1 MADRADPGGDQP
13 PAAPREPSD
22 DHWQWRWRMAQAM
35 AERCDLAA
43 LGILGI
49 YLIGS
54 TKDATAG
61 PCSDLDLLI
70 HYDGAERSRSLIESY
85 LRGWSHCLTE
95 WNRARTGQRVEGLL
109 EPHLITDLDIAA
121 GTSFA
126 AMLGSSTNRARL
138 LRKRD

>member
-1 MADRADPGGDQP
+1 MADRADAGGDRP
-13 PAAPREPSD
+13 LEAPREPSD
-22 DHWQWRWRMAQAM
+22 DHWQWRLRMAQAV

-43 LGILGI
+43 LGIRAI

-61 PCSDLDLLI
+61 PCSDIDLLV
-70 HYDGAERSRSLIESY
+70 HYDGSERSRALIESY
-85 LRGWSHCLTE
+85 LRGWSHALTE
-95 WNRARTGQRVEGLL
+95 WNRARTGQQVEGLVEL
-109 EPHLITDLDIAA
+109 HLITDLDIAA

-126 AMLGSSTNRARL
+126 AMLGSWTNRARL